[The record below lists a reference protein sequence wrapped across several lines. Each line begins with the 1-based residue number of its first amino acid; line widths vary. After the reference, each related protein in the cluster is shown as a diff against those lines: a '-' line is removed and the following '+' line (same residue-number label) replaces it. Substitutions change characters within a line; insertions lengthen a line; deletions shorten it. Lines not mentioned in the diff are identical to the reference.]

1 MIRKDVLLRGVIFV
15 LFLLLFYNWVQFY
28 IGNCFYFL
36 SSSKRVLLATC
47 PFLSRIWTL
56 VFVLVLL
63 LWSPFQDLSLMWG
76 PGSGGLV
83 VSQMSWRPR
92 DLVGFD
98 LLDALEEILSS
109 KSETRCLLHPTHP
122 RTTHTWYLSFF
133 PLTHFEAWK
142 FYTQK
147 YVNLWQKS
155 PLLVFQLRDHQRT
168 CF

>member
-15 LFLLLFYNWVQFY
+15 LFLLLFCNWVQIY

-76 PGSGGLV
+76 PGPGGLV

-92 DLVGFD
+92 DLVVQLGDKMFAASHPSSD
-98 LLDALEEILSS
+98 NSGPTPPAPINMFLSLNSLTQVISFSRKEELLC
-109 KSETRCLLHPTHP
+109 KN
-122 RTTHTWYLSFF
+122 
-133 PLTHFEAWK
+133 
-142 FYTQK
+142 
-147 YVNLWQKS
+147 VNLCQY
-155 PLLVFQLRDHQRT
+155 
-168 CF
+168 C